1 MKYPNFI
8 TEEEF
13 RELHEGLSEIDI
25 LKQFSQNLKLIHK
38 LTTSHYVDF
47 DALLKDY
54 LQAGLKIFE
63 MKYGI
68 ISEIKDGDYIIRD
81 AVSPDDT
88 LHKGDLFQVEGTYCR
103 EVVNTGK
110 IIGFPHVGNIEEMKN
125 HPVYIGMKLES
136 YLSAP
141 IYVNDKIFG
150 TLNFSSTEIRE
161 HGFSEQER
169 ELIGMMANS
178 IGNFLLLKDK
188 EEKLQ
193 KSYKRIRKL
202 TNFVAHD
209 LRTPLGNISSL
220 SELIPELDEEE
231 EKEER
236 REMLELIKQKA
247 DQSLEIVHTILEAA
261 MVGEGNLKLSP
272 SPTRLDHLIS
282 QSLSN
287 YENQFKQAS
296 LEVISN
302 IQNIE
307 IELDKDRMLQVFN
320 NLFSNITKYSKPET
334 SVQLNLVVENNKCI
348 FRLQNTTD
356 SSKIRQRG
364 LDVTDKGSLGYG
376 LEIVE
381 EILRAHGSD
390 LKIENDQGLYI
401 STFEL
406 DLTKD

>member
-1 MKYPNFI
+1 
-8 TEEEF
+8 
-13 RELHEGLSEIDI
+13 
-25 LKQFSQNLKLIHK
+25 
-38 LTTSHYVDF
+38 
-47 DALLKDY
+47 
-54 LQAGLKIFE
+54 
-63 MKYGI
+63 
-68 ISEIKDGDYIIRD
+68 
-81 AVSPDDT
+81 
-88 LHKGDLFQVEGTYCR
+88 
-103 EVVNTGK
+103 
-110 IIGFPHVGNIEEMKN
+110 
-125 HPVYIGMKLES
+125 
-136 YLSAP
+136 
-141 IYVNDKIFG
+141 
-150 TLNFSSTEIRE
+150 
-161 HGFSEQER
+161 
-169 ELIGMMANS
+169 
-178 IGNFLLLKDK
+178 
-188 EEKLQ
+188 
-193 KSYKRIRKL
+193 
-202 TNFVAHD
+202 
-209 LRTPLGNISSL
+209 
-220 SELIPELDEEE
+220 
-231 EKEER
+231 
-236 REMLELIKQKA
+236 
-247 DQSLEIVHTILEAA
+247 

-381 EILRAHGSD
+381 EILRAHGSG